1 MVGGSWHCLGSLPAG
16 EGLGGGTMLAE
27 GPGSRLPNPPPCTTL
42 VSETLDPKKGLA
54 SSGFPRKA
62 GVGGWWSLDLGPSPF

>member
-1 MVGGSWHCLGSLPAG
+1 MVGGSWHCLGTLPAG

-27 GPGSRLPNPPPCTTL
+27 GPGSHLPNPSPCTTL
-42 VSETLDPKKGLA
+42 VSETLDPKEGLA

-62 GVGGWWSLDLGPSPF
+62 WVGGWWSLDLGPSPF